1 MDTTGTLPFDPMVL
15 SPEPEET
22 SKVAFV
28 ELAAPAEPPAEL
40 PETSKPELAPPAE
53 VSTAGAA
60 EKGLPETSK
69 PAPPAEVSAGSGAAE
84 KDPEAKQGLE
94 VTWTAFDETL
104 AAVSEE
110 VSNEVHLPERN
121 LRQEQ
126 LEKKQDDLKA
136 KARKKDEQKKKQED
150 KKAAKEKKA
159 EEKKNKAEEKKKKA
173 EEKKRQ
179 AEEKK
184 KQAAEKKK
192 KQQEDKK
199 EQPEEKKKEDEEK
212 KERAEEKKPEAA
224 AVEADEAPKPKS
236 AAKSRKR
243 KEVEKDVEADEVPKP
258 KSAAKSRKR
267 KQEAAEIPPSQP
279 RGNELEKDE
288 PQPKKK
294 AKGMKALK
302 YAFDKE
308 MAKELV
314 QFMEEWRQKKYN
326 KKVDVFHKDI
336 KGLNIYDS
344 TGRTPA
350 CGYKMATVE
359 QPKGV
364 QVCYFGITFDH
375 GVDVCSLAV
384 SIWLCKRF
392 VQRMLDEGLQASWAA
407 SEEGKQYRSLLVNT
421 AFEAVKLLK

>member
-1 MDTTGTLPFDPMVL
+1 MLRVARLQEKKQEEAEHVALQKAASETSLGSEVDTTGTLPFDPMVL
-15 SPEPEET
+15 SPEPQET

-110 VSNEVHLPERN
+110 VSNE
-121 LRQEQ
+121 
-126 LEKKQDDLKA
+126 
-136 KARKKDEQKKKQED
+136 
-150 KKAAKEKKA
+150 A
-159 EEKKNKAEEKKKKA
+159 EEKKKKAEEKKKKA
-173 EEKKRQ
+173 EEKERQ
-179 AEEKK
+179 AQEKK
-184 KQAAEKKK
+184 KQAAEKK

-326 KKVDVFHKDI
+326 KKVDLFHKDI

-392 VQRMLDEGLQASWAA
+392 VRRMLDEGLQASWAA

-421 AFEAVKLLK
+421 VFEAVKLLK

>member
-1 MDTTGTLPFDPMVL
+1 M
-15 SPEPEET
+15 
-22 SKVAFV
+22 
-28 ELAAPAEPPAEL
+28 
-40 PETSKPELAPPAE
+40 
-53 VSTAGAA
+53 
-60 EKGLPETSK
+60 
-69 PAPPAEVSAGSGAAE
+69 
-84 KDPEAKQGLE
+84 
-94 VTWTAFDETL
+94 
-104 AAVSEE
+104 
-110 VSNEVHLPERN
+110 
-121 LRQEQ
+121 
-126 LEKKQDDLKA
+126 KA

-150 KKAAKEKKA
+150 KKVAKEK
-159 EEKKNKAEEKKKKA
+159 KAEEKKKKA

-192 KQQEDKK
+192 QQEDKK
-199 EQPEEKKKEDEEK
+199 EQPEEKKEDEEK

-267 KQEAAEIPPSQP
+267 KGEAAEIPPSQP
-279 RGNELEKDE
+279 RGDELEKDE

-302 YAFDKE
+302 YAFDKG

-314 QFMEEWRQKKYN
+314 QFMEEWRLKKYN
-326 KKVDVFHKDI
+326 KKVDTLHKSL

-344 TGRTPA
+344 RGRTPA

-359 QPKGV
+359 HPKGV

-384 SIWLCKRF
+384 SIWLCMRF
-392 VQRMLDEGLQASWAA
+392 VQRMLEEGLQASWAA

>member
-15 SPEPEET
+15 SPEPQET

-159 EEKKNKAEEKKKKA
+159 EEKKKKAEEKKKKA
-173 EEKKRQ
+173 EEKERQ
-179 AEEKK
+179 AQEKK
-184 KQAAEKKK
+184 KQAAEKK

-243 KEVEKDVEADEVPKP
+243 K
-258 KSAAKSRKR
+258 
-267 KQEAAEIPPSQP
+267 QEAAEIPPSQP

-302 YAFDKE
+302 YGFDKE

-326 KKVDVFHKDI
+326 KKVDLFHKDI

-392 VQRMLDEGLQASWAA
+392 VRRMLDEGLQASWAA